1 MSKRVF
7 KTELDAVN
15 NSLQVQVNNSI
26 SKNIVDAKG
35 DIVTASAADTP
46 IRLAVGTNEHR
57 LVADSATTS
66 GLKYVADT
74 TNYAVGAKGDLLVGT
89 AADTVTNLAVG
100 TNGHVLTAD
109 SATTSGLKWAAA
121 SAPTAQGVSVYKTG
135 TQSLTSGAYTLFTFD
150 GEYFDTDG
158 FHSTTTNTGRLTV
171 PTGLGG
177 KYLISVNF
185 RTASGTFTD
194 ITCRL
199 SVNGNAI
206 AHYEGQT
213 PGNSAVQ
220 SFAWAVP
227 WTLVA
232 NDYVEFYVYHAYGSA
247 LNGEIDQDRRHFS
260 IMRLGA

>member
-1 MSKRVF
+1 MGKRVF

-15 NSLQVQVNNSI
+15 NSLQSQVNNSI
-26 SKNIVDAKG
+26 SKTIVDAKG

-121 SAPTAQGVSVYKTG
+121 AAGGFVGCSAIRITSNQTISNATWTAVNWNSE
-135 TQSLTSGAYTLFTFD
+135 D
-150 GEYFDTDG
+150 FDTDG
-158 FHSTTTNTGRLTV
+158 FHDNSTNSSRITIPSGKA
-171 PTGLGG
+171 G
-177 KYLISVNF
+177 KYLF
-185 RTASGTFTD
+185 RTSIGFV
-194 ITCRL
+194 
-199 SVNGNAI
+199 S
-206 AHYEGQT
+206 
-213 PGNSAVQ
+213 GNSSGRRVMTFYKNGSSLAK
-220 SFAWAVP
+220 SYSEVP
-227 WTLVA
+227 AAEFTYFGTSMIIDLVA
-232 NDYVEFYVYHAYGSA
+232 TDYI
-247 LNGEIDQDRRHFS
+247 EIFVFQSSGGDLAVDVTYSNFQCQY
-260 IMRLGA
+260 LGA